1 MITIIFTFYHD
12 HDSLPHSDLDKLHD
26 GIGDKLSYLIQFI
39 ATFFGGLVISFLKS
53 WKVSLL
59 LLGFIPIFAI
69 CACTL
74 SKASCWAWRTTHGW
88 ASTLHT
94 GHSVLYV
101 YTLAQSQHKCKTWH
115 VYMNIKPSAKISMST
130 KSHFVN

>member
-1 MITIIFTFYHD
+1 MWGRRISCGASSFPGLTPSNQHAVKCTSIIIIMITIIFTFYHD

-74 SKASCWAWRTTHGW
+74 SKASCWACVRHMGGLAHCTLVTVCSMCTH
-88 ASTLHT
+88 
-94 GHSVLYV
+94 
-101 YTLAQSQHKCKTWH
+101 
-115 VYMNIKPSAKISMST
+115 
-130 KSHFVN
+130 